1 MDFTK
6 LSYQQILNCASV
18 LNTCAINMDMIL
30 NVELRDLLDKIG
42 DENFWSGTSAQ
53 RLKEELD
60 SLVRKS
66 GSNAKK
72 NKNIDE
78 AKTALEVLGYSK
90 SELNEVIEK
99 IKITDEKVEDIIR
112 IILKEMQK

>member
-42 DENFWSGTSAQ
+42 DENFWSGASAQ
-53 RLKEELD
+53 RLKEEID
-60 SLVRKS
+60 SIK
-66 GSNAKK
+66 
-72 NKNIDE
+72 
-78 AKTALEVLGYSK
+78 
-90 SELNEVIEK
+90 EK
-99 IKITDEKVEDIIR
+99 FPIFSEDI
-112 IILKEMQK
+112 KEFSNNLTKMV

>member
-42 DENFWSGTSAQ
+42 DENFWSGASAQ
-53 RLKEELD
+53 RLKEELN
-60 SLVRKS
+60 SLK
-66 GSNAKK
+66 
-72 NKNIDE
+72 
-78 AKTALEVLGYSK
+78 
-90 SELNEVIEK
+90 EK
-99 IKITDEKVEDIIR
+99 FPIFSEDI
-112 IILKEMQK
+112 KECSNNLTKMVEEYQKADAEINNM

>member
-6 LSYQQILNCASV
+6 FSYQQILNCASV

-42 DENFWSGTSAQ
+42 DENFWSGASAQ

-60 SLVRKS
+60 SLK
-66 GSNAKK
+66 
-72 NKNIDE
+72 
-78 AKTALEVLGYSK
+78 
-90 SELNEVIEK
+90 EK
-99 IKITDEKVEDIIR
+99 FPIFSEDI
-112 IILKEMQK
+112 KECSNNLTKMVEEYQKADAEINNM

>member
-18 LNTCAINMDMIL
+18 LDTCAINMDMIL

-42 DENFWSGTSAQ
+42 DENFWSGASAQ

-60 SLVRKS
+60 SLK
-66 GSNAKK
+66 
-72 NKNIDE
+72 
-78 AKTALEVLGYSK
+78 
-90 SELNEVIEK
+90 EK
-99 IKITDEKVEDIIR
+99 FPIFSEDI
-112 IILKEMQK
+112 KECSNNLTKMVEEYQKADAEINNM

>member
-42 DENFWSGTSAQ
+42 DENFWSGASAQ

-60 SLVRKS
+60 SLK
-66 GSNAKK
+66 
-72 NKNIDE
+72 
-78 AKTALEVLGYSK
+78 
-90 SELNEVIEK
+90 EK
-99 IKITDEKVEDIIR
+99 FPIFSEDI
-112 IILKEMQK
+112 KECSNNLTKMVEEYQKADAEINNM

>member
-30 NVELRDLLDKIG
+30 NVELRDLLDRIG
-42 DENFWSGTSAQ
+42 DENFWSGTSAK

-60 SLVRKS
+60 SLK
-66 GSNAKK
+66 
-72 NKNIDE
+72 
-78 AKTALEVLGYSK
+78 
-90 SELNEVIEK
+90 EK
-99 IKITDEKVEDIIR
+99 FPIFSEDI
-112 IILKEMQK
+112 KECSNNLTKMVEEYQKADAEINNM

>member
-18 LNTCAINMDMIL
+18 LNTCAIKMDMIL

-42 DENFWSGTSAQ
+42 DENFWSGASAQ

-60 SLVRKS
+60 SLK
-66 GSNAKK
+66 
-72 NKNIDE
+72 
-78 AKTALEVLGYSK
+78 
-90 SELNEVIEK
+90 EK
-99 IKITDEKVEDIIR
+99 FPIFSEDI
-112 IILKEMQK
+112 KECSNNLTKMVEEYQKADAEINNM

>member
-42 DENFWSGTSAQ
+42 DENFWSGTSAK

-60 SLVRKS
+60 SLK
-66 GSNAKK
+66 
-72 NKNIDE
+72 
-78 AKTALEVLGYSK
+78 
-90 SELNEVIEK
+90 EK
-99 IKITDEKVEDIIR
+99 FPIFSEDI
-112 IILKEMQK
+112 KECSNNLTKMVEQYQKADAEINNM

>member
-42 DENFWSGTSAQ
+42 DENFWSGASAQ

-60 SLVRKS
+60 SLK
-66 GSNAKK
+66 
-72 NKNIDE
+72 
-78 AKTALEVLGYSK
+78 
-90 SELNEVIEK
+90 EK
-99 IKITDEKVEDIIR
+99 FPIFSEDI
-112 IILKEMQK
+112 KECSNNLTKMVEEYQKADAKINNM

>member
-42 DENFWSGTSAQ
+42 DENFWSGTSAK

-60 SLVRKS
+60 SLKEEFPIFS
-66 GSNAKK
+66 
-72 NKNIDE
+72 
-78 AKTALEVLGYSK
+78 
-90 SELNEVIEK
+90 
-99 IKITDEKVEDIIR
+99 EDI
-112 IILKEMQK
+112 KECSNNLTKMVEEYQKADAEINNM

>member
-60 SLVRKS
+60 SLKEKFPIFS
-66 GSNAKK
+66 GDIKECSNNLTKM
-72 NKNIDE
+72 
-78 AKTALEVLGYSK
+78 
-90 SELNEVIEK
+90 
-99 IKITDEKVEDIIR
+99 VE
-112 IILKEMQK
+112 EYQKADAEINNM

>member
-42 DENFWSGTSAQ
+42 DENFWSGTSAK
-53 RLKEELD
+53 RLKGELD
-60 SLVRKS
+60 SLK
-66 GSNAKK
+66 
-72 NKNIDE
+72 
-78 AKTALEVLGYSK
+78 
-90 SELNEVIEK
+90 EK
-99 IKITDEKVEDIIR
+99 FPIFSEDI
-112 IILKEMQK
+112 KECSNNLTKMVEEYQKADAEINNM

>member
-42 DENFWSGTSAQ
+42 
-53 RLKEELD
+53 
-60 SLVRKS
+60 
-66 GSNAKK
+66 
-72 NKNIDE
+72 
-78 AKTALEVLGYSK
+78 LEHLPK
-90 SELNEVIEK
+90 
-99 IKITDEKVEDIIR
+99 D
-112 IILKEMQK
+112 

>member
-42 DENFWSGTSAQ
+42 DENFWSGASAQ

-60 SLVRKS
+60 SLK
-66 GSNAKK
+66 
-72 NKNIDE
+72 
-78 AKTALEVLGYSK
+78 
-90 SELNEVIEK
+90 EK
-99 IKITDEKVEDIIR
+99 FPIFSEDI
-112 IILKEMQK
+112 KECSNTLTKMVEEYQKADAEINNM

>member
-42 DENFWSGTSAQ
+42 DENFWSGASAQ

-60 SLVRKS
+60 SLK
-66 GSNAKK
+66 
-72 NKNIDE
+72 
-78 AKTALEVLGYSK
+78 
-90 SELNEVIEK
+90 EK
-99 IKITDEKVEDIIR
+99 FPIFSEDI
-112 IILKEMQK
+112 KECSNNLTKMVEEYQKADVEINNM

>member
-42 DENFWSGTSAQ
+42 DENFWSGTSAK

-60 SLVRKS
+60 SLK
-66 GSNAKK
+66 
-72 NKNIDE
+72 
-78 AKTALEVLGYSK
+78 
-90 SELNEVIEK
+90 EK
-99 IKITDEKVEDIIR
+99 FPIFSEDI
-112 IILKEMQK
+112 KECSNNLTKMVEEYQKADAEINNM

>member
-6 LSYQQILNCASV
+6 LSYQQILICASV

-60 SLVRKS
+60 SLK
-66 GSNAKK
+66 
-72 NKNIDE
+72 
-78 AKTALEVLGYSK
+78 
-90 SELNEVIEK
+90 EK
-99 IKITDEKVEDIIR
+99 FPIFSEDI
-112 IILKEMQK
+112 KECSNNLTKMVEEYQKADAEINNM

>member
-1 MDFTK
+1 MDYTK

-42 DENFWSGTSAQ
+42 DENFWSGASAQ

-60 SLVRKS
+60 SLK
-66 GSNAKK
+66 
-72 NKNIDE
+72 
-78 AKTALEVLGYSK
+78 
-90 SELNEVIEK
+90 EK
-99 IKITDEKVEDIIR
+99 FPIFSEDI
-112 IILKEMQK
+112 KECSNNLTKMVEEYQKADAEINNM